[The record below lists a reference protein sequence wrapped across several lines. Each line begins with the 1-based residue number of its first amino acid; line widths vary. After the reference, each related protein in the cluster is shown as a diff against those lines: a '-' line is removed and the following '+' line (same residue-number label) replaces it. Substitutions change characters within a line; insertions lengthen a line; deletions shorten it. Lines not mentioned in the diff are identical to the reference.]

1 MHTDPDFGRELPGR
15 ENADPYEKHNPVP
28 RLVLGVVAG
37 LVIWAIGYI
46 WTQRADGLAELGDR
60 RDPATLTQAAG
71 GSARVADGKQL
82 YAANCQACHQAT
94 GQGLPGVF
102 PPLAGSP
109 FVTGDAELPTQ
120 ILLHGLTGP
129 VEVLGAT
136 YNGAMPA
143 FGEQLGDAEI
153 AALLTHIRTE
163 WGNGAPAVDA
173 AAVAAARK
181 AAESRKTPWRVEELP
196 KPTGKT

>member
-1 MHTDPDFGRELPGR
+1 MNTDPDIGRDIRGR

-37 LVIWAIGYI
+37 MVIWAIGYI

-60 RDPATLTQAAG
+60 RDPATLAQAAG
-71 GSARVADGKQL
+71 GGGRVADGKQL

-109 FVTGDAELPTQ
+109 FVTGDAQIPAQ

-153 AALLTHIRTE
+153 AALLTHIRAE

-173 AAVAAARK
+173 ATVAAARK
-181 AAESRKTPWRVEELP
+181 EAESRKTPWRVEELP
-196 KPTGKT
+196 KPART